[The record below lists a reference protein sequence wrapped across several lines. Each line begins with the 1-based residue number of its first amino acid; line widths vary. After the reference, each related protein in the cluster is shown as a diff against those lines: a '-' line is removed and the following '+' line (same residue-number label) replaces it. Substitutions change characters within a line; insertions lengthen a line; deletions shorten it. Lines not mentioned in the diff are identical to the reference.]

1 MKITDL
7 FEKKEKT
14 FSFEIFPPKTP
25 EGDINLIHETLKELS
40 LLNPD
45 FVSCTYGA
53 AGGNKDKTLALVEHI
68 QKAYNIPSMAHLT
81 CISHTKDEIHE
92 IVKKIKNKEIQNI
105 LALRGDPPRDN
116 PNLVPG
122 IDNYKHSS
130 ELITFLRQEYKDDF
144 CLGVAGF
151 PEMHP
156 LSPNKESDIKYLKH
170 KIYCGAD
177 FIITQLFFDNQIY
190 FDYVKSV
197 REAGITKRIIP
208 GILPI
213 TSYDGLIKFC
223 NTCGATIPEQVHKI
237 LAPIKDDS
245 KKVIQAGIEFAVS
258 QCKELLSNGAPGI
271 HFYTL
276 NKIHPIKEIILKIM
290 LLDNKIV

>member
-1 MKITDL
+1 MKISDI
-7 FEKKEKT
+7 FKQKDKT

-25 EGDINLIHETLKELS
+25 EGDIKLIHETLKDLS

-81 CISHTKDEIHE
+81 CITHTKDEIHE
-92 IVKKIKNKEIQNI
+92 IVKKIKSKGIQNI
-105 LALRGDPPRDN
+105 LALRGDPPREN

-130 ELITFLRQEYKDDF
+130 ELITFLKQEYKDDF

-156 LSPNKESDIKYLKH
+156 LSASKEIDMKYLKY
-170 KIYCGAD
+170 KIDCGAD
-177 FIITQLFFDNQIY
+177 FIITQLFFDNQLY
-190 FDYVKSV
+190 FDYIKYVKKM
-197 REAGITKRIIP
+197 GITVRIIP

-223 NTCGATIPEQVHKI
+223 NTCGATIPEKVHKI
-237 LAPIKDDS
+237 FAPIKDS
-245 KKVIQAGIEFAVS
+245 PEKIIKAGISFAVE
-258 QCKELLSNGAPGI
+258 QCLDLMKNGAPGI

-276 NKIHPIKEIILKIM
+276 NKIHPIKEII
-290 LLDNKIV
+290 NIVR

>member
-1 MKITDL
+1 MKITDI
-7 FEKKEKT
+7 FKQKDKT

-25 EGDINLIHETLKELS
+25 EGDIKLIHETLKELS
-40 LLNPD
+40 LLKPD

-81 CISHTKDEIHE
+81 CISHSKDEIHE
-92 IVKKIKNKEIQNI
+92 IVKKAKVKGIQNI

-130 ELITFLRQEYKDDF
+130 ELITFLRQEYKDNF

-156 LSPNKESDIKYLKH
+156 LSSNKEFDIKYLKH
-170 KIYCGAD
+170 KIDCGAD
-177 FIITQLFFDNQIY
+177 FIITQLFFDNKIY
-190 FDYVKSV
+190 FDYVESV
-197 REAGITKRIIP
+197 RKSGITKRIIP

-223 NTCGATIPEQVHKI
+223 NTCGATIPENVHKI
-237 LAPIKDDS
+237 FAPIKDNQE
-245 KKVIQAGIEFAVS
+245 KVIKAGIDFAVEQS
-258 QCKELLSNGAPGI
+258 LDLIKKGAPGI

-276 NKIHPIKEIILKIM
+276 NKVHPIKEIIDTIQF
-290 LLDNKIV
+290 

>member
-1 MKITDL
+1 MKITKV

-25 EGDINLIHETLKELS
+25 EGDIKLIHETLKEFS
-40 LLNPD
+40 LLKPD

-68 QKAYNIPSMAHLT
+68 QKAYDIPSMAHLS
-81 CISHTKDEIHE
+81 CITHTKDEIHE
-92 IVKKIKNKEIQNI
+92 IVKKIKAKGIQNI

-116 PNLVPG
+116 PDMVPG

-130 ELITFLRQEYKDDF
+130 ELITFLKQEYKDDF

-151 PEMHP
+151 PEIHP
-156 LSPNKESDIKYLKH
+156 LSETKEIDIKYLKH
-170 KIYCGAD
+170 KIDCGAD

-190 FDYVKSV
+190 FDYVESARK
-197 REAGITKRIIP
+197 EGITARIIP

-223 NTCGATIPEQVHKI
+223 NTCGATIPEKIHKI
-237 LAPIKDDS
+237 FAPIKDNPEQVV
-245 KKVIQAGIEFAVS
+245 KAGISFAVE
-258 QCKELLSNGAPGI
+258 QCLELIKNGAPGI

-276 NKIHPIKEIILKIM
+276 NKIHPIKEIVE
-290 LLDNKIV
+290 IVR

>member
-1 MKITDL
+1 MKITKV

-25 EGDINLIHETLKELS
+25 EGDIKLIHETLKEFS
-40 LLNPD
+40 LLKPD

-68 QKAYNIPSMAHLT
+68 QKAYDIPSMAHLS
-81 CISHTKDEIHE
+81 CITHTKDEIHE
-92 IVKKIKNKEIQNI
+92 IVKKIKAKGIQNI

-116 PNLVPG
+116 PDMVPG

-130 ELITFLRQEYKDDF
+130 ELVTFLKQEYKDDF

-156 LSPNKESDIKYLKH
+156 LSETKEIDIKYLKH
-170 KIYCGAD
+170 KIDCGAD
-177 FIITQLFFDNQIY
+177 FIITQLFFDNRIY
-190 FDYVKSV
+190 FDYVKAV
-197 REAGITKRIIP
+197 RSAGITKRIIP

-223 NTCGATIPEQVHKI
+223 NTCGATIPEKIHKI
-237 LAPIKDDS
+237 FAPIKDNPEQVV
-245 KKVIQAGIEFAVS
+245 KAGISFAVE
-258 QCKELLSNGAPGI
+258 QCLELIKNGAPGI

-276 NKIHPIKEIILKIM
+276 NKIHPIKEIVE
-290 LLDNKIV
+290 IVR

>member
-1 MKITDL
+1 MKITKV

-25 EGDINLIHETLKELS
+25 EGDIKLIHETLKEFS
-40 LLNPD
+40 LLKPD

-68 QKAYNIPSMAHLT
+68 QKAYDIPSMAHLS
-81 CISHTKDEIHE
+81 CITHTKDEIHE
-92 IVKKIKNKEIQNI
+92 IVKKIKAKGIQNI

-116 PNLVPG
+116 PDMVPG

-130 ELITFLRQEYKDDF
+130 ELVTFLKQEYKDDF

-156 LSPNKESDIKYLKH
+156 LSETKEIDIKYLKH
-170 KIYCGAD
+170 KIDCGAD

-190 FDYVKSV
+190 FDYVESARK
-197 REAGITKRIIP
+197 AGITARIIP

-223 NTCGATIPEQVHKI
+223 NTCGATIPEKIHKI
-237 LAPIKDDS
+237 FAPIKDNPEQVV
-245 KKVIQAGIEFAVS
+245 KAGISFAVE
-258 QCKELLSNGAPGI
+258 QCLELIKNGAPGI

-276 NKIHPIKEIILKIM
+276 NKIHPIKEIVE
-290 LLDNKIV
+290 IVR